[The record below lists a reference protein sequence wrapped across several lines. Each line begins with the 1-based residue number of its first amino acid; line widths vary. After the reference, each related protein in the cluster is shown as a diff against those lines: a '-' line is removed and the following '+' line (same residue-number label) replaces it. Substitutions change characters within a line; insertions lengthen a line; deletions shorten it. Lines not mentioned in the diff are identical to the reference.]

1 VGYGGIWGENYW
13 YQKSNAW
20 ENERLLTFSPRP
32 VIDERS
38 RRRTMAPDDEFNHLA
53 LAQNCKNLLDHGVS
67 VQLGAHGQLQGLGA
81 HWELW
86 MLQQGGM
93 TNMEALRSATL
104 NGARYLG
111 LDKDLGSLEEGKLA
125 DLIVIDANPLDD
137 IHNSEKISYTMVNG
151 RIYNA
156 RTMDEVGN
164 HPKKRQPFYW
174 ELPGASDAFVW
185 HGPTIGYQ
193 DDSCGCIVH

>member
-1 VGYGGIWGENYW
+1 
-13 YQKSNAW
+13 
-20 ENERLLTFSPRP
+20 
-32 VIDERS
+32 
-38 RRRTMAPDDEFNHLA
+38 
-53 LAQNCKNLLDHGVS
+53 

-93 TNMEALRSATL
+93 TNMEALRCATL

-111 LDKDLGSLEEGKLA
+111 LDHDLGSLEPGKLA

-137 IHNSEKISYTMVNG
+137 IHNSERISYTMING
-151 RIYNA
+151 RIYNS

-164 HPKKRQPFYW
+164 HPKKRAQFYW
-174 ELPGASDAFVW
+174 ERAGASDAFVW
-185 HGPTIGYQ
+185 HGPAAGYA
-193 DDSCGCIVH
+193 DDACEEDAP